1 VLDKG
6 TGDSHPPQ
14 RPGLGEYEIH
24 TAREGFASI
33 AHRPSG
39 QIMHSR
45 TPPMEEAQRVYVE
58 QADLGMHLRLP
69 ASEGEV
75 VLWDVGLGGAANAM
89 AAIRC
94 YEEHSSRGP
103 VRPLRIVSFENDL
116 DSLRLAF
123 AHRERFP
130 YLLHDGPEAILRD
143 GHWQAAEYAGLS
155 WELVEGDFLET
166 MRQAPG
172 PPEVIFYDMFSG
184 GTSGGVWGHEAFR
197 RIFAAC
203 GGRSAELCTYT
214 LSTACRVAMLA
225 AGFFVARGRP
235 AGGKQ
240 ETTIALTPKAAAT
253 EWGRRHEL
261 LGAEWL
267 GKWHRSRAKFP
278 AGLPKEEQPA
288 MERTILSH
296 AQFRHLQI
304 AES

>member
-1 VLDKG
+1 MSDKPAS
-6 TGDSHPPQ
+6 DSQFPQ
-14 RPGLGEYEIH
+14 RPALGEYELH

-33 AHRPSG
+33 LHRPSG

-45 TPPMEEAQRVYVE
+45 TPPMEEALRIYVE
-58 QADLGMHLRLP
+58 QADVAMHLRLP
-69 ASEGEV
+69 QGEGAL
-75 VLWDVGLGGAANAM
+75 VLWDVGLGGAANAI

-94 YEEHSSRGP
+94 YEEQAANGP

-130 YLLHDGPEAILRD
+130 YLFHNGPDAILRE
-143 GHWQAAEYAGLS
+143 GRWQSREHAGLS

-184 GTSGGVWGHEAFR
+184 GKSGSVWGHEAFR

-203 GGRSAELCTYT
+203 EGRSAELCTYT
-214 LSTACRVAMLA
+214 LSTASRVAMLA
-225 AGFFVARGRP
+225 AGFFVAKGRP

-240 ETTIALTPKAAAT
+240 ETTIALTPEAAGT
-253 EWGRRHEL
+253 GWGRRHEL

-278 AGLPKEEQPA
+278 VGMPNEEQQA
-288 MERTILSH
+288 FEQMMLSH

-304 AES
+304 AAW